1 MKNFTTSLLLTLVLG
16 GVVAA
21 LTSVLP
27 FDEAGRSA
35 WWLGAL
41 IASVLGLFTFVI
53 KTQLSGNGLKGTAAM
68 KALVTAQVLS
78 FMLRLIAVGVGALA
92 LKLNEGAPMTFVI
105 AFFIVSLAHQA
116 LETRSL
122 LVKSSEVIS

>member
-1 MKNFTTSLLLTLVLG
+1 MKNFTTTMLITLALG
-16 GVVAA
+16 AVVSG

-41 IASVLGLFTFVI
+41 IASVLGLLTLVI
-53 KTQLSGNGLKGTAAM
+53 KTQLSGGGLKGTAAM

-92 LKLNEGAPMTFVI
+92 LKLNDGSPMTFVI

-116 LETRSL
+116 LETRTL
-122 LVKSSEVIS
+122 LVKTSEVIS